1 MGLKDLFKKGVDAV
15 VSIKEKA
22 TQAVADYKQMVAE
35 VETEAGQ
42 WKTFDPDFLRAVLDG
57 RLAAAYDLY
66 VAKTGASPAK
76 AKMLVKKIRPNVVR
90 VYPGIL
96 KAQAMETI
104 KDIWPYGMNRLL
116 AFRKSE
122 KEEYTY
128 EVGYVRISP
137 TIDAKFYFSTE
148 FWKDGSVETI
158 EYAITFNNGSM
169 ILKKDDVII
178 EVKDNKAGSI
188 NFNENDPEYIPCKKA
203 CDLLDAKSNFEMF
216 SEETMKRVE
225 DGEISR
231 ETMLAVGTKYGF
243 SFEKDL
249 GSNKLMLKF
258 SGINVA
264 QILKSQYFRYYNR
277 MDALTNNSFDF
288 KPWESEIFISAYM
301 GAGRDNI
308 DFSKFIKTL
317 MAQFSA
323 QKEIAER
330 RVEVANALKEI
341 AGRKLEVLYT
351 LKEQMGDIESNAEL
365 KDLER
370 DREKN
375 AKELRDLTE
384 RMVAY
389 FDHKKLFQVEDD
401 GRVTCFPLWNEAT
414 AAAESLF
421 NTFKQYTGT
430 SSIPVRLVQIK
441 WFNDA
446 VVLYFKFDLLKDPNL
461 NSDMRKSFAPVLN
474 GGRLKIEDESGNQKD
489 CLPSELLLSFHT
501 EPSSDVRT
509 EIFISM
515 APDYLRVFRE
525 PRISDDAQPQNPA

>member
-128 EVGYVRISP
+128 DVGYVRITP

-148 FWKDGSVETI
+148 FWNDGSVETI

-188 NFNENDPEYIPCKKA
+188 NFNENDPEYVKCKAAYEVWESEQSFTLFSTTDIEKVKNGEVSK
-203 CDLLDAKSNFEMF
+203 DA
-216 SEETMKRVE
+216 
-225 DGEISR
+225 
-231 ETMLAVGTKYGF
+231 MLAVGT
-243 SFEKDL
+243 
-249 GSNKLMLKF
+249 
-258 SGINVA
+258 
-264 QILKSQYFRYYNR
+264 
-277 MDALTNNSFDF
+277 
-288 KPWESEIFISAYM
+288 
-301 GAGRDNI
+301 
-308 DFSKFIKTL
+308 
-317 MAQFSA
+317 
-323 QKEIAER
+323 
-330 RVEVANALKEI
+330 
-341 AGRKLEVLYT
+341 
-351 LKEQMGDIESNAEL
+351 
-365 KDLER
+365 
-370 DREKN
+370 
-375 AKELRDLTE
+375 
-384 RMVAY
+384 
-389 FDHKKLFQVEDD
+389 
-401 GRVTCFPLWNEAT
+401 
-414 AAAESLF
+414 
-421 NTFKQYTGT
+421 
-430 SSIPVRLVQIK
+430 
-441 WFNDA
+441 
-446 VVLYFKFDLLKDPNL
+446 
-461 NSDMRKSFAPVLN
+461 
-474 GGRLKIEDESGNQKD
+474 
-489 CLPSELLLSFHT
+489 
-501 EPSSDVRT
+501 
-509 EIFISM
+509 
-515 APDYLRVFRE
+515 
-525 PRISDDAQPQNPA
+525 